1 MASRV
6 HRSRRAS
13 PRSAPAAGP
22 PRARYLPVGEQGLA
36 VELGDTIDEDVNARV
51 HLLASAV
58 ARQLASD
65 VEETVPTYRSLLLLF
80 DPLRVKRS
88 LLIRRVEKILA
99 ALPGRRAALRRSR
112 VVHIPVC
119 YGGELG
125 PDLEL
130 VARHCGLSAPEVVA
144 LHQGAAYR
152 VYMLGFTP
160 GFPYLG
166 GMSPRIAVPRL
177 EEPRPRIPA
186 GTVGIA
192 GAQTGIYPVES
203 PGGWRL
209 IGRTPLR
216 LFDWTRPEPFLV
228 RAGDLLR
235 FHAIEA
241 GEFRE
246 VERSVAEGRFV
257 AEIEQAEEGA

>member
-1 MASRV
+1 MTSRA
-6 HRSRRAS
+6 HRPRRAS
-13 PRSAPAAGP
+13 ARHAPTAERRP
-22 PRARYLPVGEQGLA
+22 RYLPVGEQGLA
-36 VELGDTIDEDVNARV
+36 VELGDTVDEEVNARV
-51 HLLASAV
+51 QLLATAV

-65 VEETVPTYRSLLLLF
+65 VEEVVPTYRSLLLLF

-99 ALPGRRAALRRSR
+99 ALPERAALRRSR

-125 PDLEL
+125 PDLEF
-130 VARHCGLSAPEVVA
+130 VARHSGLSAQEVVA
-144 LHQGAAYR
+144 VHEGAPYR

-166 GMSPRIAVPRL
+166 GMSPRIAAPRL
-177 EEPRPRIPA
+177 EQPRSRIPA

-192 GAQTGIYPVES
+192 GEQTGIYPVES

-216 LFDWTRPEPFLV
+216 LFDWTRQEPFLV
-228 RAGDLLR
+228 SAGDLLR
-235 FHAIEA
+235 FHAIQA
-241 GEFRE
+241 DEFRD
-246 VERSVAEGRFV
+246 VERRIAEGNFV
-257 AEIEQAEEGA
+257 AEIEPAEGGA

>member
-1 MASRV
+1 
-6 HRSRRAS
+6 
-13 PRSAPAAGP
+13 
-22 PRARYLPVGEQGLA
+22 
-36 VELGDTIDEDVNARV
+36 VELGDTVDEEVNARV
-51 HLLASAV
+51 HLLATAV

-65 VEETVPTYRSLLLLF
+65 VEEVVPTYRSLLILF

-99 ALPGRRAALRRSR
+99 ALPGGAALRRSR

-125 PDLEL
+125 PDLEF
-130 VARHCGLSAPEVVA
+130 VAQHSGLSAQEVVA
-144 LHQGAAYR
+144 VHASAAYR

-177 EEPRPRIPA
+177 EQPRPRIPA

-192 GAQTGIYPVES
+192 GEQTGIYPVES

-235 FHAIEA
+235 FGAIEA
-241 GEFRE
+241 EEFRDL
-246 VERSVAEGRFV
+246 ERRVAEGRYV
-257 AEIEQAEEGA
+257 AEIEHAEGGA